1 MNFLSRTSARDKRFK
16 SRFIIVPYKTTRGKI
31 AEMLAHLGDKNTHQ
45 RRQHDGESKDQTEAK
60 KVSRAPALLP

>member
-1 MNFLSRTSARDKRFK
+1 
-16 SRFIIVPYKTTRGKI
+16 
-31 AEMLAHLGDKNTHQ
+31 MLAHLGDKNTHQ